1 MKQFEFWGLD
11 MKLKSVYLFVLLLAS
26 SALWAANGYRYYY
39 PAPNFQQTPSR
50 ILDRGL
56 FRLQNFLAREKPNKK
71 QLKAFVENEIGRY
84 FDFDYMAKWAAGR
97 FYKELDAYQK
107 EQMVDTI
114 KDMFFNTLT
123 RALSGKDL
131 PSIRVLRE
139 RAGRYSNEIDV
150 TALVY
155 QGGSNSRPLKM
166 TFRLYKSKNGWKI
179 FDVMAKGRSAIQFY
193 RSYFKKMF
201 RRMKQENLL

>member
-1 MKQFEFWGLD
+1 
-11 MKLKSVYLFVLLLAS
+11 MKLKSLIVATLLFISQISFAQY
-26 SALWAANGYRYYY
+26 NYYY
-39 PAPNFQQTPSR
+39 PPPNFQQTPSR

-56 FRLQNFLAREKPNKK
+56 YRLQNFIAYEKPNKK
-71 QLKAFVENEIGRY
+71 QLAAFIENEIGRY
-84 FDFDYMAKWAAGR
+84 FDFNYMAKWSAGR

-107 EQMVDTI
+107 EQMVETI
-114 KDMFFNTLT
+114 KEMFFG
-123 RALSGKDL
+123 ALVRSLAGKDA
-131 PSIRVLRE
+131 PSIKVLRE

-150 TALVY
+150 TTLVY
-155 QGGSNSRPLKM
+155 QGDNKRPLKL

-201 RRMKQENLL
+201 TKMKQDHLL